1 MAAVSWSS
9 ANYAD
14 YEDGTLF
21 SVCRYLE
28 VSSCSSDDAAG
39 ATAAEVRWRGHCF
52 LLILMIKMESTCL
65 LWKLIQRKVDGGCG
79 TKEKP
84 GNCLS
89 LFSSSFATV
98 AKKKKKKKKVRLKV
112 DMVNYNLF

>member
-14 YEDGTLF
+14 FEDGTLF

-28 VSSCSSDDAAG
+28 VSSCSSDDAGTG
-39 ATAAEVRWRGHCF
+39 ATAEVRWRGNCF

-65 LWKLIQRKVDGGCG
+65 LWKLIQRKVDGGG
-79 TKEKP
+79 GKKEKP
-84 GNCLS
+84 GNWLS
-89 LFSSSFATV
+89 RFSSSFATV
-98 AKKKKKKKKVRLKV
+98 AKKKKKGRLKV
-112 DMVNYNLF
+112 DMVNYNPF